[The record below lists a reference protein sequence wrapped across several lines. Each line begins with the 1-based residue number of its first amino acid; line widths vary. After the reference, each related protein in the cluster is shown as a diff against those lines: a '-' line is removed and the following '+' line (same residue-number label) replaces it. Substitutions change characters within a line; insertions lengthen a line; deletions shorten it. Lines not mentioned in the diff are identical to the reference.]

1 MKAVCHIPSAL
12 LCGALLVSPI
22 SAENSVTANGAEP
35 GTSMP
40 ELPGRGMES
49 AQEKITD
56 TWITA
61 KVKSLFVYSKYVSA
75 NAINVETID
84 GVVIL
89 SGSIETENM
98 RDTAVDIART
108 VRGVRKVNS
117 NDFLVRSVAQDDSSD
132 AAH

>member
-1 MKAVCHIPSAL
+1 MTAYHIIGILVCSV
-12 LCGALLVSPI
+12 LVSPI
-22 SAENSVTANGAEP
+22 SAENSVQENAAEAEP
-35 GTSMP
+35 PIP

-75 NAINVETID
+75 NAVNVETID
-84 GVVIL
+84 SVVIL
-89 SGSIETENM
+89 SGSVETEGM

-117 NDFLVRSVAQDDSSD
+117 NDLLVHSVAQEDSSD

>member
-1 MKAVCHIPSAL
+1 MTAYHIIGILVCSV
-12 LCGALLVSPI
+12 LVSPI
-22 SAENSVTANGAEP
+22 SAENSVQENAAETEP
-35 GTSMP
+35 PIP

-75 NAINVETID
+75 NAVNVETID
-84 GVVIL
+84 SVVIL
-89 SGSIETENM
+89 SGSVETEGM
-98 RDTAVDIART
+98 RDAAVDIART

-117 NDFLVRSVAQDDSSD
+117 NDLLVHSVAQEDSSD